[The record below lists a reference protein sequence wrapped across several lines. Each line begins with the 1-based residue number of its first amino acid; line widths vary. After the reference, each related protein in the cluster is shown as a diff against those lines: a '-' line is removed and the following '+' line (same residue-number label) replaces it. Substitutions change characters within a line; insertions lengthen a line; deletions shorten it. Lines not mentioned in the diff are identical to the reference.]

1 MEQKRN
7 GHMQHKLI
15 FKLFLE
21 GARELKVKSDYIPD
35 ELDLKI
41 IALLQKDGRTST
53 QDLAREFNSTSST
66 IRKRIR
72 HLEETGTM
80 RVVAVTDF
88 TAAGYDLLLAIGI
101 EVESRSAEAVGE
113 DLAKLPEVFSVNL
126 TTGANDIEILV
137 GARSFDELQ
146 YFLHQEV
153 AHIEG
158 IGRLYPGLTIE
169 VYKYQSEMVPSL

>member
-1 MEQKRN
+1 M
-7 GHMQHKLI
+7 
-15 FKLFLE
+15 E

-53 QDLAREFNSTSST
+53 QDIAREFNSTSST

-101 EVESRSAEAVGE
+101 EVESRNAEAVGE

-158 IGRLYPGLTIE
+158 IGRLYTGVTIE